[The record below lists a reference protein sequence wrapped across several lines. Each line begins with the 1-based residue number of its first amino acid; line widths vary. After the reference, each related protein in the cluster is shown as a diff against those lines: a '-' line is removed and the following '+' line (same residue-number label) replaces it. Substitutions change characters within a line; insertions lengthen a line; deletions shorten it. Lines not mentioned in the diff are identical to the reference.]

1 MHCFQYSWQLKEVG
15 GDPGLREIL
24 SAELKVKPVVA
35 QLLINRGITDA
46 VRGRR
51 FLYPRLEDL
60 YDPESLKGLI
70 FARDQLKQ
78 ALEKGKNIVVYGDY
92 DVDGITGTVI
102 LVSLLRKLGGSVSYY
117 IPHRLTEGYGLNCEA
132 LERLKE
138 QGADV
143 VVTVDC
149 GISSLVE
156 VDYAKKLGLEIIVTD
171 HHTPLEAL
179 PGCVILNPKQADCG
193 YPFKDLAGV
202 GVAFKLM
209 QSFLP
214 REQWEEYLDLVALGT
229 IADIV
234 SLLGENRVLTRYG
247 MEKLNAS
254 SRPGVQALKEA
265 CGFGGRE
272 ISSGQ
277 ISFSLAPRLN
287 AAGRI
292 GQTEKAVELLLT
304 SSPQRAQEL
313 AGLLNEFNQER
324 QKIEGKILKEAVQE
338 IEDKGIEGKKVIVL
352 AREGWHSGVMG
363 IVASRLVENYGRP
376 VFIISLEGEEGRGS
390 ARSVEGFNLIGAIQR
405 CGDLLIRYGGHQQA
419 AGLTISL
426 SCIQEFEKQ
435 INHIAEKMLPPPV
448 LERQI
453 SLEAELEASQIDVEL
468 LDQLN
473 LLGPFGQ
480 GNPLPYFKTSELEVE
495 SFHFVG
501 KQKNHLKMR
510 LKNGENRLEA
520 IAFKMEDRELQLTGR
535 KVSAAYLLEDNF
547 WGELRTPVMQLKD
560 LHFCDSMK
568 AGGITV
574 IDRRGLD
581 KKEKCLQ
588 ALAEQ
593 NNCLVYINT
602 LGQQKKLSRLLGKDQ
617 GCFYSHQG
625 CINDH
630 VLGNIENLVIYDL
643 PLEEEKL
650 LSLVNILSGTVE
662 NLTLHLLYGLEDL
675 KANRFF
681 LQAVLPQRTSLV
693 RIFKAIKK
701 VERQGNIQVK
711 ELITYLRNINPIS
724 YTDHLLKKSLVIF
737 QEINLL
743 EPIDKGSENFR
754 RLTSQEVGDLSQSQV
769 YQDNVN
775 LWKDLEAFQTF
786 LLQADKSAIVS
797 LFTGIQGD
805 DSLFRE
811 KPLLKKVV
819 Q

>member
-1 MHCFQYSWQLKEVG
+1 MHCFQYSWQLKE
-15 GDPGLREIL
+15 GDPALRDRL
-24 SAELKVKPVVA
+24 SAALKVKPVIA

-46 VRGRR
+46 VQGRR

-60 YDPESLKGLI
+60 NDPESLKGLI
-70 FARDQLKQ
+70 SARDRLKE
-78 ALEKGKNIVVYGDY
+78 ALDKGKNIVVYGDY

-102 LVSLLRKLGGSVSYY
+102 LVTFLRKLGGSVSYY
-117 IPHRLTEGYGLNCEA
+117 IPHRLTEGYGLNSAA
-132 LERLKE
+132 LDRLKE

-156 VDYAKKLGLEIIVTD
+156 VEHAKKLGLEIIVTD
-171 HHTPLEAL
+171 HHTPLDSL
-179 PGCVILNPKQADCG
+179 PECVILNPKQAECG
-193 YPFKDLAGV
+193 YPFKELAGV
-202 GVAFKLM
+202 GVAFKLL

-234 SLLGENRVLTRYG
+234 CLLDENRVLTRYG
-247 MEKLNAS
+247 MDQLNVS

-304 SSPQRAQEL
+304 SSKDRAQEL
-313 AGLLNEFNQER
+313 AALLNGFNQER
-324 QKIEGKILKEAVQE
+324 QKIEGKILKEAVKE
-338 IEDKGIEGKKVIVL
+338 IEEKGVEGKKVIVL

-363 IVASRLVENYGRP
+363 IVASRLVDNYGRP
-376 VFIISLEGEEGRGS
+376 VVIISLEGEEGRGS
-390 ARSVEGFNLIGAIQR
+390 ARSVEGFNLIGAIQG
-405 CGDLLIRYGGHQQA
+405 CADLLIRYGGHQQA
-419 AGLTISL
+419 AGLTISH
-426 SCIQEFEKQ
+426 SCIQEFERQ
-435 INHIAEKMLPPPV
+435 INHDAEKMLPSQV
-448 LERQI
+448 LGRKI
-453 SLEAELEASQIDVEL
+453 SLEAELEASQIDLEL

-473 LLGPFGQ
+473 LLSPFGQ

-501 KQKNHLKMR
+501 KQKNHLKMK
-510 LKNGENRLEA
+510 LKNGENLLEA
-520 IAFKMEDRELQLTGR
+520 IAFKMEDRELQLMGR

-560 LHFCDSMK
+560 LHFCDSTK
-568 AGGITV
+568 AGGIMV

-581 KKEKCLQ
+581 KKEKYLR

-593 NNCLVYINT
+593 KNCLVYINT
-602 LGQQKKLSRLLGKDQ
+602 LGQKKRLSQLLGKDR

-625 CINDH
+625 CINDQ
-630 VLGNIENLVIYDL
+630 VLGNIENLIIYDL

-650 LSLVNILSGTVE
+650 SSLVKALSGAMGNVS
-662 NLTLHLLYGLEDL
+662 LHLLYGQEDF
-675 KANRFF
+675 KANRVF
-681 LQAVLPQRTSLV
+681 LQAILPQRNSLI
-693 RIFKAIKK
+693 RLFKAIKK

-711 ELITYLRNINPIS
+711 ELITYLKNDKPFS
-724 YTDHLLKKSLVIF
+724 YTDHLLKKSLDIF

-743 EPIDKGSENFR
+743 EPIDQGSGNFR
-754 RLTSQEVGDLSQSQV
+754 MLSSQEVGDLSQSQV
-769 YQDNVN
+769 YQDNLS

-786 LLQADKSAIVS
+786 LLQEDKSTIVS
-797 LFTGIQGD
+797 FFVGSQVD
-805 DSLFRE
+805 DTLYSE
-811 KPLLKKVV
+811 VPLLKKVV